1 MALGGELTVSAILFS
16 ADYCFFLGCSHGIA
30 GGVRSL
36 VLLLCFASGWG
47 LSLLLVF
54 VAVDV

>member
-1 MALGGELTVSAILFS
+1 MALRGELTVLAVLFF
-16 ADYCFFLGCSHGIA
+16 DDFCFFLGCSHGIA

-47 LSLLLVF
+47 QSLLLVF